1 MDLKAF
7 YNLSYGVYLC
17 SSWDE
22 GRPVGCVANSAMQ
35 ITSNPATLAVSLNH
49 DNYTNACVKKTGY
62 FAIAILA
69 EDSNPLLIGK
79 FGFFS
84 SKEKNKF
91 AEFPYAVRGKLPV
104 VDDCLA
110 WISCKVIDT
119 METATHTV
127 FLGEVIDAGV
137 LRQGA
142 PMTYAYYHKELKGK
156 TSPKAPTY
164 IAEEKKAAQYVCKVC
179 GYVYSGATPFEELPD
194 DWVCPVC
201 GVPKSQFEKR

>member
-49 DNYTNACVKKTGY
+49 DNYTNQCVKKTGY

-127 FLGEVIDAGV
+127 FWARSSMRACCVRA
-137 LRQGA
+137 R
-142 PMTYAYYHKELKGK
+142 
-156 TSPKAPTY
+156 
-164 IAEEKKAAQYVCKVC
+164 
-179 GYVYSGATPFEELPD
+179 
-194 DWVCPVC
+194 
-201 GVPKSQFEKR
+201 R